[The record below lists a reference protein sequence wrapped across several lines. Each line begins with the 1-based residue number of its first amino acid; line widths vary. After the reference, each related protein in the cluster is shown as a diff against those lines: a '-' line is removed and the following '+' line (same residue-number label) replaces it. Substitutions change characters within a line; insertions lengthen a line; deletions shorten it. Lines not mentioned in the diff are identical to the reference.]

1 VKRKEVSKFGYN
13 LLEIL
18 IKKNLIFEQ
27 LLIKKLKS
35 GDPDSFSDIFST
47 YYKDLVFFAFTF
59 TRELSGAEDIVQDTF
74 VRLWEDHE
82 KLNVTVSLKSIL
94 LKTIQNKCIDWH
106 RHKKIVNNHST
117 YVINNSP
124 LYEYDT
130 DNYVLRSELEGRI
143 EKAIAN
149 LPEKFKEA
157 FEMNRFEGLKYQEIA
172 AKLNVSIRTVEV
184 RISKALELIRKS
196 LIDFL

>member
-1 VKRKEVSKFGYN
+1 LFNILK
-13 LLEIL
+13 IL
-18 IKKNLIFEQ
+18 IKKNIIIEQFLIE
-27 LLIKKLKS
+27 KLKS
-35 GDPDSFSDIFST
+35 GDPDSFSNVFST
-47 YYKDLVFFAFTF
+47 YYKDLVFFAFSF
-59 TRELSGAEDIVQDTF
+59 THELSCAEDIVQDTF
-74 VRLWEDHE
+74 VKLWEDHE

-117 YVINNSP
+117 YIINNSP

-130 DNYVLRSELEGRI
+130 DNYILRSEMERRI
-143 EKAIAN
+143 EKSIAN
-149 LPEKFKEA
+149 LPDKYKEA

-172 AKLNVSIRTVEV
+172 IKLNVSVRTVEV
-184 RISKALELIRKS
+184 RIGKALDLLRKR

>member
-1 VKRKEVSKFGYN
+1 MIRKNF
-13 LLEIL
+13 
-18 IKKNLIFEQ
+18 IFEQ
-27 LLIKKLKS
+27 LLIEKLKS
-35 GDPDSFSDIFST
+35 GDPDSFSDIFSA
-47 YYKDLVFFAFTF
+47 YYKDMVFFAYTF
-59 TRELSGAEDIVQDTF
+59 TRELPVAEDIVQDTF

-117 YVINNSP
+117 YIIDNTP

-143 EKAIAN
+143 EKAISD
-149 LPEKFKEA
+149 LPEKFRESFK
-157 FEMNRFEGLKYQEIA
+157 MNRFEGLKYLEIA
-172 AKLNVSIRTVEV
+172 AKLNVSVRTVEV
-184 RISKALELIRKS
+184 RISKALELLRKS
-196 LIDFL
+196 LVDFL